1 MIPDDPQSQ
10 AALIMATGRLIRN
23 RTLQLQSNGSR
34 RTGRPPLP
42 LGELSMA
49 QTLALMAVKDHEP
62 LPVTR
67 LAELLAV
74 SAPSASAM
82 VERLV
87 ERGVFTRESDP
98 KDRRRVMVC
107 LSPEAKTA
115 YDRIHNV
122 ILEDFVSLVQRIGPD
137 MARKWC
143 EVMLAVR
150 ATMFPHTPPSDIPT
164 V

>member
-87 ERGVFTRESDP
+87 ERGVFTREADP

-115 YDRIHNV
+115 CDRIHNV
-122 ILEDFVSLVQRIGPD
+122 ILDDFVSLNGYLIANQQCGR
-137 MARKWC
+137 
-143 EVMLAVR
+143 L
-150 ATMFPHTPPSDIPT
+150 SL
-164 V
+164 

>member
-74 SAPSASAM
+74 SAPSASGD
-82 VERLV
+82 
-87 ERGVFTRESDP
+87 GVPVAGSQDGLRPDP
-98 KDRRRVMVC
+98 
-107 LSPEAKTA
+107 
-115 YDRIHNV
+115 
-122 ILEDFVSLVQRIGPD
+122 
-137 MARKWC
+137 
-143 EVMLAVR
+143 
-150 ATMFPHTPPSDIPT
+150 
-164 V
+164 